1 MQKDITENS
10 LQKGCSFNLIKSEK
24 QKCRTKTVVE
34 FKKKSIQL
42 IFCLHKPCKSSWLQ
56 GTPTSCNDVLVFN
69 YTLIC

>member
-34 FKKKSIQL
+34 FKKKYSTYFLLTQT
-42 IFCLHKPCKSSWLQ
+42 LQ
-56 GTPTSCNDVLVFN
+56 KRLVTRDS
-69 YTLIC
+69 Y